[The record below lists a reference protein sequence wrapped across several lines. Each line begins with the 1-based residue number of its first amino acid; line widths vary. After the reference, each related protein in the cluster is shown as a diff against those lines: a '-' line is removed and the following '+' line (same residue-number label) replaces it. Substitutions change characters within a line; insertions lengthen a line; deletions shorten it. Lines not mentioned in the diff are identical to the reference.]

1 MEILKKNAEKALMIA
16 EKKLA
21 RAVDI
26 YKENKNNIP
35 QKLGKKFQK
44 LLDACLDFLREVRTI
59 LNGGKKIYE

>member
-21 RAVDI
+21 RAVDV